1 MNTSKNLFAA
11 AARSP
16 LTEKIKQALPF
27 LVGGTALLGTLAL
40 WQAALWQQRSQ
51 IEEKVQLAAEAL
63 KNEVQGG
70 LKARIVGLQQMAK
83 RWEKQGQPTIEEGKI
98 VAEVYM
104 DFYPNCKTIQ
114 WVDAS
119 FQPRW
124 TVSRLGIEAPTGKSH
139 RTVLAPKSGKWRD
152 TMIIP
157 SKLAEESKELWIYV
171 PLYYRES
178 FYGFLFA
185 VFRTEGLFKTILNK
199 DILPEYGLEVF
210 DGQKLLFSRDGENI
224 QNIKAWSQE
233 KSFPL
238 DGVSLRMRVWPK
250 NQLLTEKR
258 SPLPELVL
266 ISGILIS
273 ASLTLAILQTQKAKQ
288 RATEIEAINQALN
301 QEMRERQEA
310 EKALRQH
317 MQMIDLANDAII
329 IHNLDDA
336 IAYWNTG
343 AEKLYGWL
351 RQKVVGQNIHNLLQT
366 IFPQPLEQIK
376 ATCLKQGSWQ
386 GELIHTKQDGIKITI
401 ASRWTLLQ
409 DENDKPIAFLEI
421 NNDITAQK
429 QAEEERKILMA
440 REQDAIQKLQESEQ
454 RYRLLIET
462 MPQLVWTA
470 SADGTIDYY
479 NQRWLDYTG
488 MTLEESLKT
497 GWQLILHPE
506 DAQKCLDAWAHAVQ
520 TGEPYEIQ
528 YRLKRADGEYR
539 WHLARALPLYD
550 KQGYIVKWFGTCT
563 DIEQQKQAEEESALS
578 LAREQE
584 ARQKLEQALL
594 ELQRTQS
601 QLIQSEKMSSL
612 GQLVAGVAH
621 EINNPVN
628 FIFGNLTH
636 AKDYTENILALLQ
649 LYQKNYPKPVPE
661 IENKIEAIE
670 LDFLKEDL
678 PKLLSSMKVGADRIR
693 EIVLSL
699 RTFSRLD
706 EGEMKEVDIHSG
718 IDSTLMILQNRLKA
732 KPGHPAIQVIKEYGN
747 LPLVEC
753 YAGQLNQVFM
763 NIITNAIDAIDER
776 DLQRS
781 PEEIK
786 ANPSKIIIRT
796 ELGYP
801 ESDSLSSQ
809 PEPQLAVIR
818 IIDNG
823 PGMTEEVRRSIFNPF
838 FTTKPAGK
846 GTGLGLAISYDI
858 VVEKHKGSLE
868 CISELGKG
876 TEFIISIPLRQS
888 K

>member
-16 LTEKIKQALPF
+16 LTEKIKRALPF
-27 LVGGTALLGTLAL
+27 LVGGTALLATLAL
-40 WQAALWQQRSQ
+40 WQTTLWQQRAQ
-51 IEEKVQLAAEAL
+51 IEEKVLLAAEAL

-70 LKARIVGLQQMAK
+70 LKARIFGLQQMAK
-83 RWEKQGQPTIEEGKI
+83 RWEKQGQQTVEEGQI
-98 VAEVYM
+98 VAESYM
-104 DFYPNCKTIQ
+104 DFYPNCQIIQ

-124 TVSRLGIEAPTGKSH
+124 IVSRLGIEAPTAESH
-139 RTVLAPKSGKWRD
+139 RTVLAPKSGKWQN
-152 TMIIP
+152 TIIIP
-157 SKLAEESKELWIYV
+157 SKSAEGSKELWIYV

-210 DGQKLLFSRDGENI
+210 DGQKQLFSRNEENI
-224 QNIKAWSQE
+224 QNIKSWSQE
-233 KSFPL
+233 KTFSL
-238 DGVSLRMRVWPK
+238 DGVSLRLKVWPK
-250 NQLLTEKR
+250 SQLLAEKQTL
-258 SPLPELVL
+258 LPQLVL
-266 ISGILIS
+266 ISGILVS
-273 ASLTLAILQTQKAKQ
+273 ASLTLATLQTQKARQ
-288 RATEIEAINQALN
+288 RATEVEAINQALN
-301 QEMRERQEA
+301 QEMCERQEA

-317 MQMIDLANDAII
+317 IQMIDLANDAII

-336 IAYWNTG
+336 ITYWNTG

-351 RQKVVGQNIHNLLQT
+351 KQEVAEQNIQNLLQT
-366 IFPQPLEQIK
+366 IFPQPLEEIK
-376 ATCLKQGSWQ
+376 ATSLKEGSWQ
-386 GELIHTKQDGIKITI
+386 GELIHTKQDGTKITV
-401 ASRWTLLQ
+401 ASRWTLLR

-488 MTLEESLKT
+488 MTLEESLES

-506 DAQKCLDAWAHAVQ
+506 DAQKCLEAWAHAVQ
-520 TGEPYEIQ
+520 TGEPYELQ

-550 KQGYIVKWFGTCT
+550 NQGKIVKWFGTCT

-584 ARQKLEQALL
+584 ARQQLEKTLL

-636 AKDYTENILALLQ
+636 AKEYTENILGILQ
-649 LYQKNYPKPVPE
+649 LYQKNYPNPGPE
-661 IENKIEAIE
+661 IENQIQAIE

-763 NIITNAIDAIDER
+763 NIITNAIDALDER
-776 DLQRS
+776 DLQRT

-786 ANPSKIIIRT
+786 DNPSKIIIRT

-809 PEPQLAVIR
+809 PEPQFAVIR

>member
-1 MNTSKNLFAA
+1 MNTSKHLLAA

-16 LTEKIKQALPF
+16 LTEKIKRALPF
-27 LVGGTALLGTLAL
+27 LVGGTALLATLAL
-40 WQAALWQQRSQ
+40 WQTTLWQQRSQ

-63 KNEVQGG
+63 KNEVQGA
-70 LKARIVGLQQMAK
+70 LKARIIGLQQMAK
-83 RWEKQGQPTIEEGKI
+83 RWEKQGQPTAEEGQI
-98 VAEVYM
+98 VAESYM
-104 DFYPNCKTIQ
+104 DFYPNCQMIQ

-124 TVSRLGIEAPTGKSH
+124 MVSRLGIKAPTAESH
-139 RTVLAPKSGKWRD
+139 RTVLAPKSGKWQN

-157 SKLAEESKELWIYV
+157 SKSAEGSKELWIYV

-210 DGQKLLFSRDGENI
+210 DGQKQLFSRNEENI

-233 KSFPL
+233 KTFSL
-238 DGVSLRMRVWPK
+238 DGVSLRIKVWPK
-250 NQLLTEKR
+250 SQLLAEKR

-266 ISGILIS
+266 ISGTLVS
-273 ASLTLAILQTQKAKQ
+273 ASLTLATLQTQKARQ
-288 RATEIEAINQALN
+288 RATEVEAINQALN
-301 QEMRERQEA
+301 QEMCERQEA

-351 RQKVVGQNIHNLLQT
+351 KQEVAEQNIQNLLQT
-366 IFPQPLEQIK
+366 IFPQPLEEIK
-376 ATCLKQGSWQ
+376 ATCLKERSWQ
-386 GELIHTKQDGIKITI
+386 GELIHTKQDGTKITV
-401 ASRWTLLQ
+401 ASRWTLLR

-488 MTLEESLKT
+488 MTLEESLES

-506 DAQKCLDAWAHAVQ
+506 DAQKCLEAWAHAVQ
-520 TGEPYEIQ
+520 TGEPYELQ

-550 KQGYIVKWFGTCT
+550 NQGKIVKWFGTCT

-584 ARQKLEQALL
+584 ARQQLEKTLL

-636 AKDYTENILALLQ
+636 AKEYTENILGILQ
-649 LYQKNYPKPVPE
+649 LYQKNYPNPGPE
-661 IENKIEAIE
+661 IENQIQAIE

-706 EGEMKEVDIHSG
+706 EGDMKEVDIHSG

-763 NIITNAIDAIDER
+763 NIITNAIDALDER
-776 DLQRS
+776 DLQRT
-781 PEEIK
+781 PEEIRD
-786 ANPSKIIIRT
+786 NPSQIIIRT

-809 PEPQLAVIR
+809 PEPKFAVIR